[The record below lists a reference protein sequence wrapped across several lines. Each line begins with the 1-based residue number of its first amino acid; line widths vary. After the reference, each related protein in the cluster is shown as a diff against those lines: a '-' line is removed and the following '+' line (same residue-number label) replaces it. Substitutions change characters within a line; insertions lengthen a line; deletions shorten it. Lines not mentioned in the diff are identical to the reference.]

1 MRVVIAPDSFKGS
14 LSAKNVCSMIKEAF
28 QYEYPEAT
36 VIAVPMADGGEG
48 TMEAIVSAMNGSVR
62 YVTAR
67 GPLFETRQAAYGVV
81 GDTVIIEVAQVIG
94 LPLVPNEK
102 RHPLYTTTYGVG
114 EIIAA
119 ALHAGYRRFVIGLGG
134 SSTNDGGFG
143 MLCALGATFTNEKG
157 ELLPPMP
164 SSLPH
169 IAHVHMASLDRRI
182 YESEFLIACD
192 VDNPLYG
199 ERGASYVFGPQKG
212 ADREMVRTLDK
223 WLYTYAQKIEQQI
236 GCSYALERGAGAA
249 GGLGFAFLLLGGT
262 LISGAKLVGE
272 TVQLPEKVK
281 HAHVVIT
288 GEGQSDEQTLYGKVP
303 FYVGQLA
310 KQYDVPAFLL
320 SGSLGDGFEKLYEYF
335 VSCDAIATKPMT
347 VEQSMQS
354 AATLLYTKA
363 RNVARTLK
371 RFS

>member
-14 LSAKNVCSMIKEAF
+14 LSAKNVCSIMKEAF
-28 QYEYPEAT
+28 QHEYPEAT

-114 EIIAA
+114 EVIAA

-212 ADREMVRTLDK
+212 ADRETVRTLDK

-236 GCSYALERGAGAA
+236 GRSYALERGAGAA

-272 TVQLPEKVK
+272 TVQLPQKVK
-281 HAHVVIT
+281 HAHIVIT

-335 VSCDAIATKPMT
+335 VTCDAIATKPMT

>member
-1 MRVVIAPDSFKGS
+1 MNVVIAPDSFKGS
-14 LSAKNVCSMIKEAF
+14 LLAGEVCTIIEEAF
-28 QYEYPEAT
+28 RCEYPEAT
-36 VIAVPMADGGEG
+36 VVAVPMADGGEG
-48 TMEAIVSAMNGSVR
+48 TMEAIVSAMNGSVQ
-62 YVTAR
+62 YVTVR
-67 GPLFETRQAAYGVV
+67 DPLFETRQAAYGVV
-81 GDTVIIEVAQVIG
+81 QDTAVIEVAQVIG
-94 LPLVPNEK
+94 LPLVPMERRN
-102 RHPLYTTTYGVG
+102 PLHTTTYGVG
-114 EIIAA
+114 EMIMS

-143 MLCALGATFTNEKG
+143 MLCALGATFTNDKG
-157 ELLPPMP
+157 EPLPPIP

-169 IAHVHMASLDRRI
+169 IAYVDMTSVDRRV

-212 ADREMVRTLDK
+212 ANDETIRILDQ
-223 WLYTYAQKIEQQI
+223 WIHTYAQTIEQQI
-236 GCSYALERGAGAA
+236 GRSYAHEQGAGAA
-249 GGLGFAFLLLGGT
+249 GGLGFAFLLLGGK

-272 TVQLPEKVK
+272 TVQLPEKMK
-281 HAHVVIT
+281 CAHIVIT

-303 FYVGQLA
+303 CYVGQLA
-310 KQYDVPAFLL
+310 NEYDVPAFLL
-320 SGSLGDGFEKLYEYF
+320 SGSLGDGFEKLYTYF

-347 VEQSMQS
+347 VEQCMQS

-363 RNVARTLK
+363 RNLARTFK

>member
-1 MRVVIAPDSFKGS
+1 MNVVIAPDSFKGS
-14 LSAKNVCSMIKEAF
+14 LLASEVCTIIKEAF
-28 QYEYPEAT
+28 RCEYPEAT

-48 TMEAIVSAMNGSVR
+48 TMEAIVSAMNGSVQ
-62 YVTAR
+62 YVTVR

-81 GDTVIIEVAQVIG
+81 QDTAVIEVAQVIG
-94 LPLVPNEK
+94 LPLVPMKK
-102 RHPLYTTTYGVG
+102 RNPLHTTTYGVG
-114 EIIAA
+114 EMIMA

-143 MLCALGATFTNEKG
+143 MLCALGATFTNAKG
-157 ELLPPMP
+157 EPLPPIP

-169 IAHVHMASLDRRI
+169 IAHVDMTSVDRRV

-199 ERGASYVFGPQKG
+199 ERGASYVFGRQKG
-212 ADREMVRTLDK
+212 ADRETVRTLDK
-223 WLYTYAQKIEQQI
+223 WLHTYAKTIEQRI
-236 GCSYALERGAGAA
+236 GRSYAHEQGAGAA
-249 GGLGFAFLLLGGT
+249 GGLGFAFLLLGGK

-272 TVQLPEKVK
+272 TVQLQEKIK
-281 HAHVVIT
+281 RARIVIT
-288 GEGQSDEQTLYGKVP
+288 GEGQSDAQTLYGKVP

-310 KQYDVPAFLL
+310 KQHHVPAFLL
-320 SGSLGDGFEKLYEYF
+320 SGSLGDGFEQLYDYF

-347 VEQSMQS
+347 VEQCMQS
-354 AATLLYTKA
+354 AHSLLYTKA
-363 RNVARTLK
+363 RNLARILK